1 MFERVALSSVTY
13 NLESLDI
20 ERIVVKRLAI
30 GPLGRCLIDGD
41 MANNIIYT
49 LWFTHILDAENPKS
63 ILTLA
68 WVRTLQ
74 HERVCACGGVV
85 GTLRHGGAQRGKCL
99 LEKKIIKNHH
109 NA

>member
-1 MFERVALSSVTY
+1 MSVFERVALSSVTY

-41 MANNIIYT
+41 MMNNMNYI
-49 LWFTHILDAENPKS
+49 LWHPHIVDAENPKS

-68 WVRTLQ
+68 WVKTLQ

-85 GTLRHGGAQRGKCL
+85 GTLRHGGAPRGKCL
-99 LEKKIIKNHH
+99 EKIS
-109 NA
+109 

>member
-41 MANNIIYT
+41 LLNNITYI
-49 LWFTHILDAENPKS
+49 LWFVHILDAENPKLL
-63 ILTLA
+63 LTLA
-68 WVRTLQ
+68 
-74 HERVCACGGVV
+74 
-85 GTLRHGGAQRGKCL
+85 
-99 LEKKIIKNHH
+99 
-109 NA
+109 

>member
-41 MANNIIYT
+41 MISNVTYIVWHI
-49 LWFTHILDAENPKS
+49 HILDTENPKS
-63 ILTLA
+63 VLALA
-68 WVRTLQ
+68 WARLCSMK
-74 HERVCACGGVV
+74 EFALVV
-85 GTLRHGGAQRGKCL
+85 GLSEHFGMVGHNAESTW
-99 LEKKIIKNHH
+99 KKIS
-109 NA
+109 